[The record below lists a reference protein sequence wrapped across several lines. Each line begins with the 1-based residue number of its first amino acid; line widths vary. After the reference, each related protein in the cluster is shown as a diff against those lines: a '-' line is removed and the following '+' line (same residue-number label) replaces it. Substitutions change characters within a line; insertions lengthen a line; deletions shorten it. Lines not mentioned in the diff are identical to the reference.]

1 MKLLVAEDEYTT
13 RLTVQVILEQ
23 WGYRVDSV
31 EDGAAAWKILQRA
44 DGPQIAILDWEMP
57 GMSGLELC
65 HKVKMLERDTP
76 VYVIMLTGR
85 DAQADILQGF
95 DAGADDYITKPFDEN
110 ELRARVRVAERL
122 VSIQE
127 ELAIS
132 NNELRAVLNHV
143 EMLQSSV
150 PVCTSC
156 LKVQR
161 YDERWASVKEYVEE
175 GEDPMDA
182 CKREIKEETG
192 LVINA
197 LIERCVMQRKPD
209 SVEHV
214 YVGKYDGDPFNIK
227 LDEENQG
234 YGWFSI
240 NEIDFL
246 DTVPNLMDY
255 INITLKEYE

>member
-1 MKLLVAEDEYTT
+1 MKLLIAEDEYTT

-31 EDGAAAWKILQRA
+31 EDGASAWEVLKKP

-57 GMSGLELC
+57 GMDGVELC
-65 HKVKMLERDTP
+65 NKVKMLDRDTP

-85 DAQADILQGF
+85 DDQNDILQGF

-132 NNELRAVLNHV
+132 NDELRSVLNHV
-143 EMLQSSV
+143 ETLQSNL

-156 LKVQR
+156 QR
-161 YDERWASVKEYVEE
+161 IQNYDDNWQS
-175 GEDPMDA
+175 
-182 CKREIKEETG
+182 
-192 LVINA
+192 
-197 LIERCVMQRKPD
+197 
-209 SVEHV
+209 
-214 YVGKYDGDPFNIK
+214 
-227 LDEENQG
+227 
-234 YGWFSI
+234 
-240 NEIDFL
+240 
-246 DTVPNLMDY
+246 
-255 INITLKEYE
+255 LKEYTQKKEDQRFQYTICPHCSS

>member
-57 GMSGLELC
+57 TLSGQELC

-132 NNELRAVLNHV
+132 NNELRAVLDHV
-143 EMLQSSV
+143 EMLQASV

-156 LKVQR
+156 LKIQHLN
-161 YDERWASVKEYVEE
+161 EQWKSVKGYVDEQD
-175 GEDPMDA
+175 DP
-182 CKREIKEETG
+182 R
-192 LVINA
+192 
-197 LIERCVMQRKPD
+197 
-209 SVEHV
+209 
-214 YVGKYDGDPFNIK
+214 
-227 LDEENQG
+227 
-234 YGWFSI
+234 
-240 NEIDFL
+240 FL
-246 DTVPNLMDY
+246 YTTCPEC
-255 INITLKEYE
+255 LK

>member
-1 MKLLVAEDEYTT
+1 VKLLVAEDEYTT

-31 EDGAAAWKILQRA
+31 EDGEAAWKVLQKA

-57 GMSGLELC
+57 GIDGVELC
-65 HKVKMLERDTP
+65 NKVKRLDRDIP

-85 DAQADILQGF
+85 DAQNDILQGF

-122 VSIQE
+122 VTMQE

-143 EMLQSSV
+143 EMLQSNL

-156 LKVQR
+156 LKLEQ
-161 YDERWASVKEYVEE
+161 YDGSWQTLQEYVEQK
-175 GEDPMDA
+175 D
-182 CKREIKEETG
+182 
-192 LVINA
+192 
-197 LIERCVMQRKPD
+197 
-209 SVEHV
+209 
-214 YVGKYDGDPFNIK
+214 
-227 LDEENQG
+227 
-234 YGWFSI
+234 
-240 NEIDFL
+240 
-246 DTVPNLMDY
+246 DTRFHFTVCPNCQ
-255 INITLKEYE
+255 K

>member
-1 MKLLVAEDEYTT
+1 VKLLVAEDEYTT

-31 EDGAAAWKILQRA
+31 EDGAAAWKVLQKP

-57 GMSGLELC
+57 GIDGVELC
-65 HKVKMLERDTP
+65 HKVKMLDRDTP

-85 DAQADILQGF
+85 DAQNDILHGF

-143 EMLQSSV
+143 EMLQSSL

-156 LKVQR
+156 LKVQH
-161 YDERWASVKEYVEE
+161 YDESWRTLEDYVRQQ
-175 GEDPMDA
+175 EDPRFHYTV
-182 CKREIKEETG
+182 CPS
-192 LVINA
+192 
-197 LIERCVMQRKPD
+197 CRK
-209 SVEHV
+209 
-214 YVGKYDGDPFNIK
+214 
-227 LDEENQG
+227 
-234 YGWFSI
+234 
-240 NEIDFL
+240 
-246 DTVPNLMDY
+246 
-255 INITLKEYE
+255 